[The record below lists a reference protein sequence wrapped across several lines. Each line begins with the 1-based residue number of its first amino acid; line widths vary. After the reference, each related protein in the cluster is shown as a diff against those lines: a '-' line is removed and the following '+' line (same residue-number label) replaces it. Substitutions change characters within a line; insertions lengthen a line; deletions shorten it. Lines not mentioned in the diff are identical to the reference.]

1 MAKPAHIS
9 PDEWTARCDLAALYR
24 GHFTLEQ
31 AALGG
36 LRAVLE
42 VPGDAPVGATAH

>member
-1 MAKPAHIS
+1 VA
-9 PDEWTARCDLAALYR
+9 DLAALYR
-24 GHFTLEQ
+24 GRFTREE

-42 VPGDAPVGATAH
+42 VPGDAPVGPANH

>member
-1 MAKPAHIS
+1 VA
-9 PDEWTARCDLAALYR
+9 DLAALYR
-24 GHFTLEQ
+24 GRFTLEE

-42 VPGDAPVGATAH
+42 VPGDAPVKAATH